1 MHEVIGLV
9 VAVVIIGGAIWFIRK
24 RKAEAKAEAPTTGGS
39 TGGKSGGGKNVKLK

>member
-24 RKAEAKAEAPTTGGS
+24 RKAEAKTEAPTTGGS